1 MWIAV
6 IFGAFLPLLCSYGLD
21 AFEDIGWFI
30 VFMPLQTFFTAT
42 LSGWWTFIAIPLLL
56 VLIFKSYKFMLS
68 DNTDSELMVIL
79 LLAYLATADFSA
91 AEARGLKIVL
101 AVGLLAISI
110 KVVKRDKFLYPDF

>member
-1 MWIAV
+1 
-6 IFGAFLPLLCSYGLD
+6 
-21 AFEDIGWFI
+21 
-30 VFMPLQTFFTAT
+30 MPLQTFFTAT